1 VEIQNILVDKH
12 HNSFDEL
19 FDLACDSKIKL
30 KKNLTNTIE
39 ACVPPITNNL
49 QQVDDNI
56 QMESEQFDILVETFK
71 EKVNLAAP
79 TPFEKSIKG
88 KSDGCN
94 INQGEHAL
102 VELHLSTNLA
112 IIEQSIVEPVTDF
125 PLSCFD
131 MLNVPCDKE
140 GLYDN
145 ASLISI
151 PKLINKAKKI

>member
-94 INQGEHAL
+94 INQGEHTFI
-102 VELHLSTNLA
+102 H
-112 IIEQSIVEPVTDF
+112 
-125 PLSCFD
+125 
-131 MLNVPCDKE
+131 
-140 GLYDN
+140 
-145 ASLISI
+145 
-151 PKLINKAKKI
+151 